1 MSDTQDRVDAL
12 RVLARLGRL
21 LEAVDSGLTL
31 PQYRVLAMI
40 IQGGVRSARLAEKLA
55 VRRPTLTAIADGLV
69 AAGYVARESEPGD
82 RRVVRLHVTE
92 AGREALRRADEAYL
106 AKLGP
111 ILADTGASDRIIG
124 DLLAIGDV
132 LDERLR
138 QKITV
143 TAEHAAEAN
152 A

>member
-1 MSDTQDRVDAL
+1 VDAL

-21 LEAVDSGLTL
+21 LEAVESGLTL

-40 IQGGVRSARLAEKLA
+40 SHGGVRSARLAERLA

-82 RRVVRLHVTE
+82 RRVVRLQVTD
-92 AGREALRRADEAYL
+92 AGREALRRADGAYV
-106 AKLGP
+106 ARLGP
-111 ILADTGASDRIIG
+111 ILAETGVSDRIVG
-124 DLLAIGDV
+124 DLLAIGEV

-138 QKITV
+138 QKV
-143 TAEHAAEAN
+143 AVPAEQAAEAT

>member
-1 MSDTQDRVDAL
+1 VDAL

-40 IQGGVRSARLAEKLA
+40 SQGGVRSARLAERLA

-82 RRVVRLHVTE
+82 RRVVRLQVTD
-92 AGREALRRADEAYL
+92 AGREALRGADEAYL

-111 ILADTGASDRIIG
+111 ILAETGSSDRIVG
-124 DLLAIGDV
+124 DLLAIGEV

-138 QKITV
+138 QKV
-143 TAEHAAEAN
+143 AVPADQAAEAN

>member
-1 MSDTQDRVDAL
+1 VSDTQDRVDAL

-106 AKLGP
+106 AKLEP

>member
-106 AKLGP
+106 AKLEP

-124 DLLAIGDV
+124 DLLAIGAV

-143 TAEHAAEAN
+143 TAEHAPEAN

>member
-1 MSDTQDRVDAL
+1 VDAL

-40 IQGGVRSARLAEKLA
+40 SQGGVRSARLAERLA

-82 RRVVRLHVTE
+82 RRVVRLQVTD
-92 AGREALRRADEAYL
+92 AGREALRTADKAYL
-106 AKLGP
+106 ARLAP
-111 ILADTGASDRIIG
+111 ILAETGSSDRIVG
-124 DLLAIGDV
+124 DLLAIGEV

-138 QKITV
+138 QKVAVPTDQ
-143 TAEHAAEAN
+143 AAEAN

>member
-1 MSDTQDRVDAL
+1 
-12 RVLARLGRL
+12 
-21 LEAVDSGLTL
+21 
-31 PQYRVLAMI
+31 MI

-106 AKLGP
+106 AKLEP

-143 TAEHAAEAN
+143 T
-152 A
+152 